1 MNMNKISKRSTGLSL
16 KTRRAWKPGQ
26 LLLRRSWHRLRV
38 LSYWINR
45 KPENFVLLARKINSL
60 RKGETRG
67 RDHLRQT
74 HCTRLTSLKQLIKIC
89 QQCSHDTITF
99 EDLSTD
105 GLFQKPHYSPL
116 EIYSLYLNRPL
127 LAFHVFRKQLAIKLD
142 VLQFSWP
149 NSSSACDYLLFMNM
163 FLSDFHG

>member
-1 MNMNKISKRSTGLSL
+1 MNMNKISKRSNGWSL

-74 HCTRLTSLKQLIKIC
+74 HCTRLTSLKHLIKIC
-89 QQCSHDTITF
+89 QQCSPWHNNFRRPFYRRSIPKTSLFAIGDIFTLF
-99 EDLSTD
+99 ESAVVSFPRFSEAT
-105 GLFQKPHYSPL
+105 GNQTGCAAVF
-116 EIYSLYLNRPL
+116 
-127 LAFHVFRKQLAIKLD
+127 LAE
-142 VLQFSWP
+142 
-149 NSSSACDYLLFMNM
+149 
-163 FLSDFHG
+163 